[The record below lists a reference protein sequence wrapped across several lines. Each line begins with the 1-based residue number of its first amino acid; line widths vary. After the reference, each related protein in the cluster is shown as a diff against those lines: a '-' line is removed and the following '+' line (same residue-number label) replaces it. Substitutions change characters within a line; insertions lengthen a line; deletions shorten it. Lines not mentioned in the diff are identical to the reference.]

1 MMDHYFDK
9 LLQIAHFDKSVVKNQ
24 YLTLEAGRRVKPL
37 VDICLEYGN
46 SGKVPLDLIK
56 SYEE

>member
-9 LLQIAHFDKSVVKNQ
+9 LLQIAHFDKTVVQND
-24 YLTLEAGRRVKPL
+24 YLTQEASRRVKPL